1 MIDNPHLMTPEQ
13 MASIVC
19 PMGVGQGTPGRFVRI
34 GNVEVGRPCI
44 ANKCAAWRWNR
55 QWEETTETEELPAV
69 GYSET
74 HGYCGMTGP

>member
-1 MIDNPHLMTPEQ
+1 VIENPHLMTPDQ
-13 MASIVC
+13 MAAIVC

-44 ANKCAAWRWNR
+44 ASKCAAWRWNR
-55 QWEETTETEELPAV
+55 QWEDETVSEELPAV

-74 HGYCGMTGP
+74 HGYCGMIGP